1 MIEYPPTTKVN
12 QVDDYHGTK
21 VADPFRWLEDLDAP
35 ETKAW
40 TEEQNRVTFGYLNSL
55 PRREEIN
62 RRLTELWDYEKFGGA
77 WRSGNRYFLLQNE
90 GLQNHFVLYTMETL
104 EDEPRVLL
112 DPNTWSDDGTVAL
125 TNWSV
130 SEDGNYL
137 AYAKSSAGSDW
148 QEWKVVN
155 VETGVDEP
163 DDLRW
168 IKFSGAAWLP
178 DGSGFYYSRYPEPTG
193 EMKLEDANY
202 FQQLRFHKLGED
214 QSADAL
220 IYKRDDQKEWG
231 FQPRVTEDGR
241 YLIISVWKGTHPEN
255 NVFYI
260 DLKQEGDVIE
270 LHKDF
275 EAAWHFVG
283 NEGSLMWFRTDSDAP
298 KGRLVAVD
306 VENADQ
312 GNWREVLPEIEEKLE
327 FVTLVG
333 DQFFAHYWSDAHSVV
348 KVFDLSG
355 NYRHDVDLPGLGT
368 AIGFGGKRSHD
379 ETFYLYTSFNA
390 PATVYRYDLA
400 AGKSKPFRLSEL
412 AFDPKRFDVEQV
424 FYPSKDGTDI
434 PMFLVYRRGLER
446 NGNSPTL
453 LYGYGGFN
461 IPMTPVFAV
470 STIHWIEM
478 GGIYAQACLRGGG
491 EYGEE
496 WHKAGALGNKQNVF
510 DDFVSAAEWL
520 IQERYTSSK
529 KLAIAG
535 GSNGGLLVGACMT
548 QRPDLFG
555 AVVASR
561 GVLDML
567 RFHKFTIGW
576 AWTSDY
582 GNPDDPG
589 DFKVLYAYSP
599 LHNLTDGVSY
609 PATLITTADHD
620 DRVVPSHSF
629 KFAAR
634 LQEAHTGDAPV
645 LIRIETQA
653 GHGMGTPTAKL
664 IEELTDTRAFLLG
677 ALEARHT

>member
-1 MIEYPPTTKVN
+1 MIEYPPTTKVD
-12 QVDDYHGTK
+12 QVDDYHRTK

-40 TEEQNRVTFGYLNSL
+40 IEEQNRVTFGYLNSL

-77 WRSGNRYFLLQNE
+77 WRSGNRYFLLRNE

-130 SEDGNYL
+130 SEDGNYV

-155 VETGVDEP
+155 VETGLDEP

-178 DGSGFYYSRYPEPTG
+178 DGSGFYYSRYPEPTS

-283 NEGSLMWFRTDSDAP
+283 NDGSLMWFRTDSDAP
-298 KGRLVAVD
+298 KERLVAVD

-333 DQFFAHYWSDAHSVV
+333 DQFLAHYWSDAHSVV

-470 STIHWIEM
+470 STIH
-478 GGIYAQACLRGGG
+478 
-491 EYGEE
+491 
-496 WHKAGALGNKQNVF
+496 
-510 DDFVSAAEWL
+510 
-520 IQERYTSSK
+520 
-529 KLAIAG
+529 
-535 GSNGGLLVGACMT
+535 
-548 QRPDLFG
+548 
-555 AVVASR
+555 
-561 GVLDML
+561 
-567 RFHKFTIGW
+567 
-576 AWTSDY
+576 
-582 GNPDDPG
+582 
-589 DFKVLYAYSP
+589 
-599 LHNLTDGVSY
+599 
-609 PATLITTADHD
+609 
-620 DRVVPSHSF
+620 
-629 KFAAR
+629 
-634 LQEAHTGDAPV
+634 
-645 LIRIETQA
+645 
-653 GHGMGTPTAKL
+653 
-664 IEELTDTRAFLLG
+664 
-677 ALEARHT
+677 